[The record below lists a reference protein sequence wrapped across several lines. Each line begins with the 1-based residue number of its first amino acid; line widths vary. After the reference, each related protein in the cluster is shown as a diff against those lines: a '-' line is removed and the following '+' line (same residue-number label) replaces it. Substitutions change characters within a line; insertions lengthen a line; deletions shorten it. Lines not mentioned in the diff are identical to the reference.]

1 MTTNPTAPARHA
13 GVEAARPWRG
23 CVFIGVSLDGFIA
36 RPDGDLGWLTE
47 PAPRTHP
54 IAALTGDAEPAAPA
68 LAWETFFPDIDT
80 VLIGRHTYETVL
92 TFDPWPFE
100 GKQVV
105 VLSAGL
111 VADDERVVVARSLDE
126 AQGILT
132 RIGARRV
139 YVDGGRT
146 IQAFLAAGLIDE
158 LTVSFTPVLIGSGRR
173 LFGDLDRD
181 VHLALRGVHATPD
194 DGLVRVTYDVLPSA
208 SATR

>member
-1 MTTNPTAPARHA
+1 MSTASTTTTAAPTIDPTR
-13 GVEAARPWRG
+13 GWRG

-36 RPDGDLGWLTE
+36 RPDGDLGWLTD
-47 PAPRTHP
+47 PAPRVHP
-54 IAALTGDAEPAAPA
+54 IAARTGDAQPAAPA
-68 LAWETFFPDIDT
+68 LAWETFFPEVDT
-80 VLIGRHTYETVL
+80 LLIGRHTYETVL

-111 VADDERVVVARSLDE
+111 AADDERVVVARSLDE
-126 AQGILT
+126 ARGILN

-158 LTVSFTPVLIGSGRR
+158 LTVSFAPVLIGSGRR

-181 VHLALRGVHATPD
+181 VQLALRGVHATAD
-194 DGLVRVTYDVLPSA
+194 DGLVRVTYDVIPG
-208 SATR
+208 TVGP